1 MNKFKKI
8 IARILVTDPIKRGKK
23 VWDSLYADEEKP
35 IGSWVNDEPKVKKF
49 AERVKAL
56 SFMDYYALVTWLKF
70 AYDDL
75 EKNMPEMT
83 SGAIEQY
90 HNKWRQIYRQH
101 LEALEKLD
109 TCK

>member
-8 IARILVTDPIKRGKK
+8 IARILVTDPIKRGKE
-23 VWDSLYADEEKP
+23 VWNHLYEGEEKP
-35 IGSWVNDEPKVKKF
+35 IGWQINDEPKVKKF
-49 AERVKAL
+49 VQKAKAL
-56 SFMDYYALVTWLKF
+56 SFLDYYALTTWLKF

-75 EKNMPEMT
+75 EKNMPEHT
-83 SGAIEQY
+83 TGAIEQY
-90 HNKWRQIYRQH
+90 HDKWCQIYRQH